1 MSEQRD
7 HGWEASLRVQKSLWS
22 DAAQPE
28 GAWITVVGDSMLP
41 TLAPGTRVRV
51 RARRAQRP
59 RIGDVVLFVTASGEH
74 GVLHRVVFCAP
85 GFPWLVQSGDNQREA
100 GSVAA
105 IHRRQ
110 LVGVADLP
118 RMLPSQAQC
127 WAALRLC
134 SSRLLRPFLF
144 FHRR

>member
-1 MSEQRD
+1 MSDEGD
-7 HGWEASLRVQKSLWS
+7 DEWHDSLRVQASLRA
-22 DAAQPE
+22 DAARPE
-28 GAWITVVGDSMLP
+28 GTWITVVGDSMLP
-41 TLAPGTRVRV
+41 TLAPGARVHV
-51 RARRAQRP
+51 RAQPP

-85 GFPWLVQSGDNQREA
+85 GFPWLVQSGDNQRER
-100 GSVAA
+100 GKVAA

-118 RMLPSQAQC
+118 RMLPSQPQC

-134 SSRLLRPFLF
+134 SSRLLRPFLLF
-144 FHRR
+144 VRR